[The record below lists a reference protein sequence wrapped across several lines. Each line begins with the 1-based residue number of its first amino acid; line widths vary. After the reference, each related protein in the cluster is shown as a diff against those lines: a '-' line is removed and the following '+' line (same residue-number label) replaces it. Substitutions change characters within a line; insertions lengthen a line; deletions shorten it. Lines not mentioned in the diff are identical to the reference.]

1 MNLPTD
7 FLNKMQT
14 LLQEEY
20 PHFLNSYQQDR
31 VYGLRVNPIK
41 IDKDTFEQLSPFEL
55 QPIPWAK
62 EGFYYNKQQRPGKHP
77 YHEAGLYY
85 IQEPSAMAVVE
96 LLNPQPGENILDLC
110 AAPGG
115 KSTQIAAKLNQQGFL
130 LSNEIHTGR
139 AKILSQNVERMG
151 IQNAVVSNESPAH
164 LAELFPQYFDR
175 ILVDAP
181 CSGEGMFRKDEQAR
195 QEWTPQRV
203 LQCAQRQLEILN
215 HAAQM
220 LRPGGCLVYSTCT
233 FSPEENEH
241 TIQQFLTT
249 HQAFYLE
256 KPYFFPG
263 FDTGKPE
270 WISDGTE
277 DLKNTVRLFP
287 HHLQGEGHYIA
298 VLKKNGMTFP
308 SKDNR
313 SPSSKPPKELQDF
326 LTFAKD
332 TLLESPQGNFQL
344 FGDQLYLVP
353 EQMPSFKQFHTIR
366 PGWHLGT
373 LKKNRF
379 EPAHALALSLKPEQV
394 IHHCNLNLQQAIDY
408 LSGNTLSITGEK
420 GWYLVCVDGYS
431 LGWGKVS
438 NQTLKNHYPKGLRW
452 MGVSPSL

>member
-1 MNLPTD
+1 
-7 FLNKMQT
+7 
-14 LLQEEY
+14 
-20 PHFLNSYQQDR
+20 
-31 VYGLRVNPIK
+31 
-41 IDKDTFEQLSPFEL
+41 
-55 QPIPWAK
+55 
-62 EGFYYNKQQRPGKHP
+62 
-77 YHEAGLYY
+77 
-85 IQEPSAMAVVE
+85 
-96 LLNPQPGENILDLC
+96 
-110 AAPGG
+110 
-115 KSTQIAAKLNQQGFL
+115 
-130 LSNEIHTGR
+130 
-139 AKILSQNVERMG
+139 
-151 IQNAVVSNESPAH
+151 
-164 LAELFPQYFDR
+164 
-175 ILVDAP
+175 
-181 CSGEGMFRKDEQAR
+181 
-195 QEWTPQRV
+195 
-203 LQCAQRQLEILN
+203 
-215 HAAQM
+215 
-220 LRPGGCLVYSTCT
+220 
-233 FSPEENEH
+233 
-241 TIQQFLTT
+241 
-249 HQAFYLE
+249 
-256 KPYFFPG
+256 
-263 FDTGKPE
+263 
-270 WISDGTE
+270 
-277 DLKNTVRLFP
+277 
-287 HHLQGEGHYIA
+287 
-298 VLKKNGMTFP
+298 MTFP